1 MTLDQLQKF
10 ADSTELHVRQI
21 ALTREGARQIL
32 AEHER
37 EIANVTTAPKSFEIP
52 DERADEGRFAMRK
65 FGAYAKAHADEHLIF
80 EQTGQRT
87 TAAIREFGES
97 V

>member
-10 ADSTELHVRQI
+10 VDSTELHVRQI

-32 AEHER
+32 AEHEQ

-52 DERADEGRFAMRK
+52 VERDTP
-65 FGAYAKAHADEHLIF
+65 AYVAL
-80 EQTGQRT
+80 EQARVD
-87 TAAIREFGES
+87 RLLFGEA
-97 V
+97 

>member
-1 MTLDQLQKF
+1 MTFAQLQAF
-10 ADSTELHVRQI
+10 ANSPDLHIRQI

-37 EIANVTTAPKSFEIP
+37 EIANVTTAPKSFDIP
-52 DERADEGRFAMRK
+52 EDRADEGRFAPRK
-65 FGAYAKAHADEHLIF
+65 FGAYAKAHADEHMIF
-80 EQTGQRT
+80 EETGRRT
-87 TAAIREFGES
+87 TAAIRECGES